1 MYTFIIDLIPNTG
14 PYTGLYNQR
23 GSKFKVVGGVPFF
36 YFSDMCISGRLK
48 AKK

>member
-36 YFSDMCISGRLK
+36 ISLIC
-48 AKK
+48 AIQDV